1 MKNKSIS
8 KKSDRRSPK
17 SEVRDLTS
25 DLRSRISDRGFTLL
39 EILVA
44 MGLLMVIVL
53 MMSTLF
59 HASTTA
65 WTNGLR
71 QAEMSIQARSV
82 ISLIQRDVSQAV
94 FDEELQGLGGMS
106 LVDGADTLTVYT
118 PGGMANTN
126 RLFREVKYASSGIGS
141 ADGGVITR
149 KERLIDPSAAVG
161 DYGSPG
167 SWSTDSPLVGNVDEF
182 EVTVPSGGPYT
193 TNLPAWV
200 GVKVTLSQDSEG
212 SAGFKVSS
220 MGRNRVED
228 SPGDPDDDDV
238 RTWR

>member
-8 KKSDRRSPK
+8 KESEVRSPK
-17 SEVRDLTS
+17 SEVRDPTS

-94 FDEELQGLGGMS
+94 
-106 LVDGADTLTVYT
+106 VDGSVPLLRCAFGTRSLTVCT
-118 PGGMANTN
+118 PGGMVNTN
-126 RLFREVKYASSGIGS
+126 RLFREVTYARVGDTIE
-141 ADGGVITR
+141 R
-149 KERLIDPSAAVG
+149 LERLIDPTVAVG
-161 DYGSPG
+161 NYGSPVSG
-167 SWSTDSPLVGNVDEF
+167 TSSPLVGNVDRF
-182 EVTVPSGGPYT
+182 VVTVPSGGPYT

-200 GVKVTLSQDSEG
+200 GIELTLSKG
-212 SAGFKVSS
+212 SGGAAGFKIHSE
-220 MGRNRVED
+220 GRD
-228 SPGDPDDDDV
+228 AASAADDIN
-238 RTWR
+238 TWR